1 MLSCCVMPPSE
12 LSPNDDSTAAEPGRF
27 IILSGPRTGSTML
40 VTALNSSPEITC
52 FGELFKFMEN
62 TVGFGAGGFDIAGY
76 DNHSVADL
84 ELRNRDFKAFLS
96 QRIFVGMEGVT
107 ATGFK
112 HHYSHFLG
120 FPGLREWLVEQR
132 DMRVLHLRRR
142 NLLRMLL
149 STEIAQA
156 TGGWLE
162 RAQPTIRDKHVLSL
176 LQRALRHPAR
186 YAARIPELFRAKTPD
201 WKTKREAITLS
212 PQECAAFFKETELHV
227 EFYDKLLAKHQVHT
241 LFYEDL
247 VENREATLNAVQQ
260 FLGTT
265 PRSLGVSTS
274 RQNPE
279 PLAELIANYDELRT
293 AFKGTEYESFLE

>member
-1 MLSCCVMPPSE
+1 MPPLE
-12 LSPNDDSTAAEPGRF
+12 LAPNDDSTAAEPVRF

-40 VTALNSSPEITC
+40 VTTLNSSPQITY
-52 FGELFKFMEN
+52 FGELFKFMED
-62 TVGFGAGGFDIAGY
+62 TVGFGLGGIDIPGY

-84 ELRNRDFKAFLS
+84 ELRNSDFKAFLN
-96 QRIFVGMEGVT
+96 QRIFVEMKGVI

-112 HHYSHFLG
+112 QHYSHFLG

-132 DMRVLHLRRR
+132 DMRVLHLHRR
-142 NLLRMLL
+142 NLLRVLL
-149 STEIAQA
+149 STEITKA
-156 TGGWLE
+156 TGGWVD
-162 RAQPTIRDKHVLSL
+162 RAQPTLKDKHLPSL

-186 YAARIPELFRAKTPD
+186 YAARIPELFHNRAPE
-201 WKTKREAITLS
+201 WKAKREAITLS

-247 VENREATLNAVQQ
+247 VDRREATLNAVQQ

-265 PRSLGVSTS
+265 PRRLGVSTA

-293 AFKGTEYESFLE
+293 AFQGTEYESFLD